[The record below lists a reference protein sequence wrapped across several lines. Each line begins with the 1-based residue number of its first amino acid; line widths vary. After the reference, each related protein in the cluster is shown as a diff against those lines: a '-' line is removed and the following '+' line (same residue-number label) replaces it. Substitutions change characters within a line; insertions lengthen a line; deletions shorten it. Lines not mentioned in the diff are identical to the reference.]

1 VADEEDLQSTKFI
14 SKFCTLVCVKRT
26 VVILLLAAGC
36 KKDSTVVVDAGAPVA
51 VAAEPE
57 DAGQVLTPAMVDAY
71 LRYQKAVLAPQTGA
85 DGGALD
91 RARLDEAALK
101 ANGLTEA
108 QAQWIDEMV
117 SVVVA
122 RRMVTQLSDNRDFM
136 PDLEALGSSLNE
148 EQKKHM
154 AEAMA
159 AFKAQQAAAKDLAE
173 ERKRFG
179 SKNIDVLLSREAE
192 VVKAWTEQ
200 MGVGTFGSPQLPP
213 APTK

>member
-1 VADEEDLQSTKFI
+1 M
-14 SKFCTLVCVKRT
+14 KRT

-36 KKDSTVVVDAGAPVA
+36 KKDSTVVVDAGPA
-51 VAAEPE
+51 VAAAPAPE

-71 LRYQKAVLAPQTGA
+71 LRYQKAAAGA
-85 DGGALD
+85 QVGGDGGAMD
-91 RARLDEAALK
+91 RARNDEAALK

-122 RRMVTQLSDNRDFM
+122 RRMVTQLADNRDFM
-136 PDLEALGSSLNE
+136 PDLQAMGSSLND

-159 AFKAQQAAAKDLAE
+159 AFKAQQAAAKELTE
-173 ERKRFG
+173 ERKRYG
-179 SKNIDVLLSREAE
+179 SANIDVLLTREAE
-192 VVKAWTEQ
+192 LVKAWTEQ
-200 MGVGTFGSPQLPP
+200 MGIGAFGGPQLPP
-213 APTK
+213 GTPK

>member
-1 VADEEDLQSTKFI
+1 M
-14 SKFCTLVCVKRT
+14 KRT

-36 KKDSTVVVDAGAPVA
+36 KKDLPVVVDAGSAVVVAPE
-51 VAAEPE
+51 AA
-57 DAGQVLTPAMVDAY
+57 DAGQTLTPAMVDAY
-71 LRYQKAVLAPQTGA
+71 LRYQKAAMGAGAGA

-91 RARLDEAALK
+91 RAKVDEAALK

-108 QAQWIDEMV
+108 QAVWIDEMV

-122 RRMVTQLSDNRDFM
+122 RRMVTQLADNRDFM
-136 PDLEALGSSLNE
+136 PDMEAMGSSLNA

-154 AEAMA
+154 ADAMA
-159 AFKAQQAAAKDLAE
+159 AFKAQQAAARDLTD

-192 VVKAWTEQ
+192 LVKAWTEQ
-200 MGVGTFGSPQLPP
+200 MGLGAYGAPALPP
-213 APTK
+213 MPGAPK